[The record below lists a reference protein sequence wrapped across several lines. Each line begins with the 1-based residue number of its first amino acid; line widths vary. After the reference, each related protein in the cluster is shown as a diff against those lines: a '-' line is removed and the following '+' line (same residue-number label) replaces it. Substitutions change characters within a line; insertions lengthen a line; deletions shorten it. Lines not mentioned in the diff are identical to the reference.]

1 MKKKVRYPIGEQSF
15 ELLRRE
21 GFLYVDKTEYI
32 GKLIDAGKYFFLGRP
47 RRFGKS
53 LFLSSLKCFFE
64 GKRELFNGLY
74 VDTMD
79 WSWERY
85 PVLYLDLN
93 ISQYKENTDLDE
105 VIEYH
110 LRKWEEEYKIDVKE
124 KVISLRFANIIEC
137 ISKRTGKGVVILVD
151 EYDKPLVNNIHY
163 NEQFEGYRNKLAALY
178 SNFKSSADYIRMV
191 FLTGVSRFGKLSV
204 FSGLNNIRD
213 LSFLNEYSAIC
224 GITEEELLDNFQEGI
239 AALAEENGRKVQ
251 EEIAEL
257 KKWYDGYHFS
267 SKSPDI
273 YNPFSILQIFAGK
286 EYSNYWI
293 ASGNSSLLA
302 EQLKLTNS
310 NLEEIINTRC
320 TQNTLEG
327 LDISSPRPIA
337 LLYQTGYLTIKRY
350 DERRKLFHLGIPN
363 EEVKQGFFEFLL
375 PYYSSL
381 REETVRPFI
390 FDLIDEIEEGRVDD
404 FMRRLQSLFAGF
416 GHDLKFDEERNVQNA
431 LLLIFSL
438 MGLHVDSEYKTS
450 DGRIDILLRTSEY
463 VYIMELKYD
472 RPASEALE
480 QIARKEYSL
489 PWSLDKRKIMEIGIS
504 YSSAKRRI
512 DEWCVREGER
522 VIDFSV
528 REW

>member
-1 MKKKVRYPIGEQSF
+1 SF
-15 ELLRRE
+15 
-21 GFLYVDKTEYI
+21 D
-32 GKLIDAGKYFFLGRP
+32 IDF
-47 RRFGKS
+47 
-53 LFLSSLKCFFE
+53 
-64 GKRELFNGLY
+64 
-74 VDTMD
+74 
-79 WSWERY
+79 
-85 PVLYLDLN
+85 
-93 ISQYKENTDLDE
+93 
-105 VIEYH
+105 
-110 LRKWEEEYKIDVKE
+110 
-124 KVISLRFANIIEC
+124 
-137 ISKRTGKGVVILVD
+137 
-151 EYDKPLVNNIHY
+151 
-163 NEQFEGYRNKLAALY
+163 
-178 SNFKSSADYIRMV
+178 
-191 FLTGVSRFGKLSV
+191 
-204 FSGLNNIRD
+204 
-213 LSFLNEYSAIC
+213 SAIC
-224 GITEEELLDNFQEGI
+224 GITEEELRDNFQEGI
-239 AALAEENGRKVQ
+239 AALAEENGRKGQ

-416 GHDLKFDEERNVQNA
+416 GHDLQFEEERNVQNA
-431 LLLIFSL
+431 MLLIFSL
-438 MGLHVDSEYKTS
+438 VGMHVDAEVRNS
-450 DGRIDILLRTSEY
+450 DGRIDILLRTQEY
-463 VYIMELKYD
+463 IYVMELKYN

-480 QIARKEYSL
+480 QIICKEYSL
-489 PWSLDKRKIMEIGIS
+489 PWSLDKRKIIEIGIS

-512 DEWCVREGER
+512 DEWCVREEK
-522 VIDFSV
+522 
-528 REW
+528 RE

>member
-1 MKKKVRYPIGEQSF
+1 MGKNKIKYPIGEQSF
-15 ELLRRE
+15 ELLRKE

-32 GKLIDAGKYFFLGRP
+32 GKLIEDGKYFFLGRP

-53 LFLSSLKCFFE
+53 LFLSCLKCFFE

-110 LRKWEEEYKIDVKE
+110 LRKWEEEYKIDVKD

-213 LSFLNEYSAIC
+213 LSFINEYSAIC

-251 EEIAEL
+251 EEIVEL

-363 EEVKQGFFEFLL
+363 EEVK
-375 PYYSSL
+375 
-381 REETVRPFI
+381 
-390 FDLIDEIEEGRVDD
+390 
-404 FMRRLQSLFAGF
+404 
-416 GHDLKFDEERNVQNA
+416 
-431 LLLIFSL
+431 
-438 MGLHVDSEYKTS
+438 
-450 DGRIDILLRTSEY
+450 
-463 VYIMELKYD
+463 
-472 RPASEALE
+472 
-480 QIARKEYSL
+480 
-489 PWSLDKRKIMEIGIS
+489 
-504 YSSAKRRI
+504 
-512 DEWCVREGER
+512 
-522 VIDFSV
+522 
-528 REW
+528 